1 MLPSG
6 FFLGLILVGG
16 AAVVVGFTFYSRA
29 KSAEDRA
36 AQGRAADAILKPEI
50 LANIDFARGLK
61 AALMQDK
68 TPVNNFETAS
78 WETAARG
85 GLLSGYAPERS
96 SKIIGFYNNIYR
108 ARANLSD
115 LQNYTFGEGATRSN
129 RQEMMTAYRGVLGL
143 ATDEILKAAQQPVAT
158 ERAAMPVPPASSG
171 APAAA
176 GPLAPVKP
184 SAP

>member
-1 MLPSG
+1 
-6 FFLGLILVGG
+6 
-16 AAVVVGFTFYSRA
+16 
-29 KSAEDRA
+29 
-36 AQGRAADAILKPEI
+36 
-50 LANIDFARGLK
+50 
-61 AALMQDK
+61 MQDK

-158 ERAAMPVPPASSG
+158 ERAAVPVPPPRPGRQRLPALSRRSSHRHRDG
-171 APAAA
+171 EARHRFAC
-176 GPLAPVKP
+176 
-184 SAP
+184 S